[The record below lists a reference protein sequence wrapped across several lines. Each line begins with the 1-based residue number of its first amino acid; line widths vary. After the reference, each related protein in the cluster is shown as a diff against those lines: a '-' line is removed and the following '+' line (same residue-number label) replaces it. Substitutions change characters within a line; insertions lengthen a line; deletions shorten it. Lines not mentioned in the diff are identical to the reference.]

1 MELFY
6 FVLVLLQAMLITVF
20 SFHACCGKVRRQ
32 PVIAGM
38 VLCASLVYSF
48 FVFLL
53 AKQAALFVPDCYFSA
68 AVFLFQT
75 GFYFASIYFF
85 WSFLHGAFLF
95 IIDHTVK
102 RTQKLFLLASVCW
115 LVFLFAA
122 ELPFRTGESRGV
134 QFFTSF
140 PAGGG
145 MVLSCVVFYRL
156 AKAERSAERF
166 KQKSEID
173 VTTGLNNKNSFYDDL
188 EIIMELNEPFSIYF
202 MDLDNFKSIND
213 LFGHSM
219 GDEYLKVFSDRA
231 GKALNGLGRLYRI
244 SGDEF
249 IFLHLGGE
257 KEEIRRKIDGM
268 NEVKELVCGIH
279 RFPFFGVS
287 YGIST
292 YPCDAIGLKE
302 LLSGAD
308 KRMYQQKTIRKENG
322 AVV

>member
-20 SFHACCGKVRRQ
+20 SFYACCGKVHRQ
-32 PVIAGM
+32 PVMAGM
-38 VLCASLVYSF
+38 VLCASMVYSF

-53 AKQAALFVPDCYFSA
+53 AKQAALFVPYRYFCS

-75 GFYFASIYFF
+75 GFYLASIYFF
-85 WSFLHGAFLF
+85 WSFFHGTFLF
-95 IIDHTVK
+95 IIDHAMK

-115 LVFLFAA
+115 LVFLFAE
-122 ELPFRTGESRGV
+122 ELLFQPGENRGV
-134 QFFTSF
+134 QLLASF
-140 PAGGG
+140 LAGGG
-145 MVLSCVVFYRL
+145 MVLSGAVFYRL
-156 AKAERSAERF
+156 AKAESNAERF

-173 VTTGLNNKNSFYDDL
+173 VTTGLKNKNSFYDDL
-188 EIIMELNEPFSIYF
+188 EVVMELDEPFSVYF

-219 GDEYLKVFSDRA
+219 GDEYLKVFSDSA

-249 IFLHLGGE
+249 IFLQLGGE
-257 KEEIRRKIDGM
+257 KEEVSQKIDRM
-268 NEVKELVCGIH
+268 NEVKELVCGTH

-292 YPCDAIGLKE
+292 YPCDAVGLKE